1 MFNIGDKI
9 YCYNNLELYLTVGNY
24 YKITDIIDNLICIHD
39 NNGNEVFLPITQIKT
54 HIYTYKRWF
63 KTHLEIRKDK
73 IYKIKEKINRK
84 Q

>member
-24 YKITDIIDNLICIHD
+24 YKITYIIDNLICIRD
-39 NNGNEVFLPITQIKT
+39 NNGNELFLPITQIKP

-73 IYKIKEKINRK
+73 ISKIKEKINGE